1 MLAFILGFLIPSGGE
16 VVLIVVVI
24 LILFGPKQLPEIA
37 RMAGKAIREFRGAMD
52 GVKQEITESMN
63 DITPPVKKPEEII
76 KDEINDLKKEDAPK
90 KES

>member
-1 MLAFILGFLIPSGGE
+1 MLASILGFLIPSGGE

-37 RMAGKAIREFRGAMD
+37 RMAGKVIREFRGAMD